1 MISFTVPGPMCST
14 NQGYRKRGH
23 GFGMYLSPE
32 GHDFKAR
39 IMLAAKKAMRGKGK
53 LIEPCCVNVIYF
65 RPSKRGDVD
74 GPGKFVLDAME
85 GIVYANDSVV
95 TDFTQQKRHD
105 PKDPRT
111 VVVIFGA
118 GGEQ

>member
-1 MISFTVPGPMCST
+1 VITFTVLGPMCST
-14 NQGYRKRGH
+14 NQAYRRRGH
-23 GFGMYLSPE
+23 SPGMFITPE
-32 GHDFKAR
+32 GLDFKAR
-39 IMLAAKKAMRGKGK
+39 IMLAAKKAMRGKAK
-53 LIEPCCVNVIYF
+53 LIEPCFVNVIYF

-85 GIVYANDSVV
+85 GIVYENDSVV

-118 GGEQ
+118 GGEV

>member
-1 MISFTVPGPMCST
+1 MISFIVPGPMVST
-14 NQGYRKRGH
+14 NAAYRKRGAGY
-23 GFGMYLSPE
+23 GFFITPE
-32 GHDFKAR
+32 GHDYKTR
-39 IMLAAKKAMRGKGK
+39 IMLAAKKAMRGKAK

-85 GIVYANDSVV
+85 GIVYENDSVV

-111 VVVIFGA
+111 VVIIFGA
-118 GGEQ
+118 EAA

>member
-1 MISFTVPGPMCST
+1 MIKFSVPGPQIST
-14 NQGYRKRGH
+14 NAAYRKRGN
-23 GFGMYLSPE
+23 GYGMFITPE
-32 GHDFKAR
+32 GLDFKAR
-39 IMLAAKKAMRGKGK
+39 IMLAAKKAMRGKAK
-53 LIEPCCVNVIYF
+53 IIEPCAVNVIYF

-85 GIVYANDSVV
+85 GIVYENDSVV
-95 TDFTQQKRHD
+95 TFFTQQKRHD

-118 GGEQ
+118 GAS